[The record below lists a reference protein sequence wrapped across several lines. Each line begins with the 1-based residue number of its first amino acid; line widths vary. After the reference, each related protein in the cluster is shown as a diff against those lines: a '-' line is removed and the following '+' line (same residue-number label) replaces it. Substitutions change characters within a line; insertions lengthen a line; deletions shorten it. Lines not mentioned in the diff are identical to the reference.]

1 MESDLKNIEKLLN
14 FFAIAGKLKQAI
26 RFSAAKKIKGD
37 SSADHSWRLAL
48 MVFTVAEELK
58 LKINIEKAMKI
69 ALIHD
74 IAEGLTG
81 EIDYRLIFFGKISKE
96 EKNVREAKAIQ
107 KIRKSLPPKLGKE
120 IYDLWQDYEN
130 SRSRE
135 AKFVKALDK
144 IETTIHL
151 IEAGHKKYDFPELIA
166 LYPDKAVSDFPE
178 LKGFLKAVKERLKK
192 EFRKGKFPWKKEY
205 NRFVA
210 N

>member
-1 MESDLKNIEKLLN
+1 MKSDSKNIEKLLD

-48 MVFTVAEELK
+48 MIFSVAEELK
-58 LKINIEKAMKI
+58 LKLDIEKAMKI
-69 ALIHD
+69 ALVHD

-81 EIDYRLIFFGKISKE
+81 EIDYRLIFFGKMSKQ
-96 EKNVREAKAIQ
+96 EKNVLEKKAIQ
-107 KIRKSLPPKLGKE
+107 KIQKMLSRKLGKE
-120 IYDLWQDYEN
+120 IYDLWHDYEN
-130 SRSRE
+130 SQSRE

-151 IEAGHKKYDFPELIA
+151 IEAGYERYDFPELIA
-166 LYPDKAVSDFPE
+166 TYPDKAVADFPE
-178 LKGFLKAVKERLKK
+178 LKGMLGVVKKKLKD

-205 NRFVA
+205 DAV
-210 N
+210 